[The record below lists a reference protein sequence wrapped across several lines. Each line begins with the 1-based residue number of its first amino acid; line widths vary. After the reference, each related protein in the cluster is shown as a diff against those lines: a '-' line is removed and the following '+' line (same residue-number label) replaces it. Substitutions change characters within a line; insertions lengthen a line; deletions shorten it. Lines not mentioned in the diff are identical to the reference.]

1 MWYLKMINLIKRIFG
16 LKIGYR
22 RMGVVPLS
30 VFTRGWFI
38 GNFEPSVLKTSKFEV
53 GVFKHSKGEDWP
65 AHYHRSHDEY
75 NVLVTG
81 KMSIYGTIIEPE
93 SVFVVPKKCI
103 VKPVFL
109 EDCVIVCVKTPSIPG
124 DKITEYRGEQLDEF
138 ISEDGRIKE

>member
-1 MWYLKMINLIKRIFG
+1 MWYVKMIKLIKRIFG
-16 LKIGYR
+16 LKFGNRQMRVI
-22 RMGVVPLS
+22 PLS
-30 VFTRGWFI
+30 EFTRGWFI

-93 SVFVVPKKCI
+93 SVFVVPKMLLFFSSSGVTGFI
-103 VKPVFL
+103 FVFTPYVFL
-109 EDCVIVCVKTPSIPG
+109 LLYNHILCFATFLFHQSDFLKN
-124 DKITEYRGEQLDEF
+124 
-138 ISEDGRIKE
+138 